1 MPATY
6 PTPEYPRYPTCTTLT
21 VGELIQILAK
31 QPLSAPV
38 VLTYE
43 GVETGVSL
51 AQIAVEHG
59 CVVIDAEMG
68 SCFSAKEWA
77 ERGDPQRL

>member
-6 PTPEYPRYPTCTTLT
+6 QPSSHTQPHITLT

-31 QPLSAPV
+31 QPLASPV

-43 GVETGVSL
+43 GVENGVSL
-51 AQIAVEHG
+51 QEITVEHG
-59 CVVIDAEMG
+59 CVVIDAERG
-68 SCFSAKEWA
+68 SWFVPEEW
-77 ERGDPQRL
+77 EEYGNGGRDG